1 MKLFKFLILL
11 VVCLPFSVSI
21 LDADTPP
28 HKQEIPLDRVVGSK
42 ENDNRSIIKLPV
54 VCYYYGV
61 TNVIVTNVS
70 PNLGDVTLTVTN
82 TSTGEVW
89 YDVFDSGTDPQTVL
103 PISGTDG
110 LYEIVY
116 TTECGDVYEGT
127 LVLN

>member
-1 MKLFKFLILL
+1 MKLLKFLILL

-61 TNVIVTNVS
+61 RNAVVTNVS

-103 PISGTDG
+103 PISGTPG
-110 LYEIVY
+110 FYEITY
-116 TTECGDVYEGT
+116 ITSSGDVYEGSFT
-127 LVLN
+127 IE

>member
-1 MKLFKFLILL
+1 MKLLKFLILL

-61 TNVIVTNVS
+61 TNAVVTNVS

-89 YDVFDSGTDPQTVL
+89 YDVFDSGTAPQTVL
-103 PISGTDG
+103 PISGTPG
-110 LYEIVY
+110 FYEITY
-116 TTECGDVYEGT
+116 ITSSGDVYEGSFT
-127 LVLN
+127 IE